1 MADQMAVDTVEG
13 YAEALGDWRR
23 DAVLEIDALIRKAA
37 PKARGSIKWAQPI
50 YEQGGPFAWMKA
62 AKGHVS
68 LGFWR
73 GAEFND
79 PTGILEGSGTRMRHV
94 KITGP
99 SDIKKAQFTTWVKE
113 AVRLNET
120 RGDPSKRK

>member
-1 MADQMAVDTVEG
+1 MAEMTIEA
-13 YAEALGDWRR
+13 YAETLGDWRGEAIR
-23 DAVLEIDALIRKAA
+23 EIDALIRKAA

-50 YEQGGPFAWMKA
+50 YEQSGPFAWMKA

-73 GAEFND
+73 GAELSD
-79 PTGILEGSGTRMRHV
+79 PQDLLDGTGTRMRHV
-94 KITGP
+94 KILSP
-99 SDIKKAQFTTWVKE
+99 ADIKRSQFSAWVKE